1 MADQAYDLVLRGGTV
16 LDGSG
21 APGFVADVG
30 VRRGLIAAVGPD
42 LAAGREEI
50 DARGR
55 LVTPGFVDIHTHYD
69 GQATWDAR
77 MTPSSGHGV
86 TTVVMGNCGV
96 GFAPCRPEDRD
107 RLIRLME
114 GVEDIPFPVL
124 TEGLPWTWESF
135 PDYLDA
141 LEARAFDVDIGAQLP
156 HAALR
161 VYVMGERGANR
172 EPATPADIAAMAA
185 IAKRAV
191 EAGAL
196 GFSTSRT
203 LNHRTSDGQP
213 TPTLTAGEDEL
224 TGIALG
230 LAAAGK
236 GVLQLVSD
244 FHPDGLAELSM
255 VRRIVEA
262 SGRPLSF
269 SLVQSP
275 HSPNGWKAML
285 AGLSAAVDAG
295 LPMKAQVCGRPVGVL
310 FGLELTLNPF
320 SQNPVFG
327 EIAKAS
333 LADKVAALSDPDF
346 RARLLAY
353 DGEAAGPFTI
363 RTLRAWDNLFPMAA
377 APDYEPTADM
387 TVAARAAASGRDPAE
402 VALDVLLEN
411 GGRGML
417 YNPFLNYADGSL
429 DPSFAMLNHRDTVPG
444 LSDGGAHVGMIC
456 DGSFPTSNLVHWTRD
471 RTRGPRIPVE
481 TMVAMQTRDTAMTV
495 GLMDRGLIAPG
506 YRADLNVIDYEGL
519 SLEAPRVAYDLPA
532 GGRRLTQTARGYV
545 ATIVAGTV
553 TYRDGE
559 PTGALPGRLVRGA
572 QSAPMALAAE
582 EPTPRSLR
590 PASSATAG
598 SAASPRPPPAGA

>member
-1 MADQAYDLVLRGGTV
+1 MADRAYDLVLRGGTV
-16 LDGSG
+16 FDGSG
-21 APGFVADVG
+21 APGAVADVA
-30 VRRGLIAAVGPD
+30 VKDGLIAAVEPG
-42 LAAGREEI
+42 LAPGVEEI

-55 LVTPGFVDIHTHYD
+55 IVTPGFVDIHTHYD
-69 GQATWDAR
+69 GQATWSGQLG
-77 MTPSSGHGV
+77 PSSGHGV
-86 TTVVMGNCGV
+86 TTAVMGNCGV
-96 GFAPCRPEDRD
+96 GFAPCRPEDHD

-124 TEGLPWTWESF
+124 TEGLPWAWESF
-135 PDYLDA
+135 PDYLDFLA
-141 LEARAFDVDIGAQLP
+141 GRAFDVDVGAQLP

-224 TGIALG
+224 TGVALG

-244 FHPDGLAELSM
+244 FFPDGAAELAM
-255 VRRIVEA
+255 VRRIVER

-275 HSPNGWKAML
+275 KSPAGWKAML

-320 SQNPVFG
+320 SQNPVFA
-327 EIAKAS
+327 EIKDRP
-333 LADKVAALSDPDF
+333 LAEKVAALSDPAF
-346 RARLLAY
+346 RARLFAH
-353 DGEAAGPFTI
+353 DAAAKGLFAGSA
-363 RTLRAWDNLFPMAA
+363 LRAWNNLFPMGAD
-377 APDYEPTADM
+377 PDYEPTADQ
-387 TVAARAAASGRDPAE
+387 TVTAIAAREGRDPAV
-402 VALDVLLEN
+402 VALDAMLAN
-411 GGRGML
+411 DGRGML
-417 YNPFLNYADGSL
+417 YHPFLNYADGSL
-429 DPSFAMLNHRDTVPG
+429 DPSFAMLTHRDTVPG

-456 DGSFPTSNLVHWTRD
+456 DGSFPTSNLIHWTRD
-471 RTRGPRIPVE
+471 RARGPRIPLE
-481 TMVAMQTRDTAMTV
+481 TMIARQTRDTAATV
-495 GLMDRGLIAPG
+495 GLLDRGLIAPG

-519 SLEAPRVAYDLPA
+519 RLEAPRVAYDLPA
-532 GGRRLTQTARGYV
+532 GGRRLVQRAHGYV
-545 ATIVAGTV
+545 ATIVAGVV
-553 TYRDGE
+553 TQRDGE

-572 QSAPMALAAE
+572 QTAPLAMAAE
-582 EPTPRSLR
+582 
-590 PASSATAG
+590 
-598 SAASPRPPPAGA
+598 

>member
-1 MADQAYDLVLRGGTV
+1 MADHAYDLVLRGGTV
-16 LDGSG
+16 FDGTG
-21 APGFVADVG
+21 APGVLADVG
-30 VRRGLIAAVGPD
+30 IKDGLIAAIGPR
-42 LAAGREEI
+42 LAAGGDEI

-55 LVTPGFVDIHTHYD
+55 IVTPGFVDIHTHYD
-69 GQATWDAR
+69 GQATWGSQ
-77 MTPSSGHGV
+77 MSPSSGHGV

-96 GFAPCRPEDRD
+96 GFAPCRPQDHD

-124 TEGLPWTWESF
+124 TEGLPWAWESF
-135 PDYLDA
+135 PDYLDFLA
-141 LEARAFDVDIGAQLP
+141 GRSFDVDVAAQLP

-172 EPATPADIAAMAA
+172 EPATPADIAAMAD
-185 IAKRAV
+185 IARQAV

-203 LNHRTSDGQP
+203 LNHRTSDGHP

-244 FHPDGLAELSM
+244 FFPDGAAELAM
-255 VRRIVEA
+255 VRRIVER

-275 HSPNGWKAML
+275 KSPGGWKAML

-320 SQNPVFG
+320 SQNPVFA
-327 EIAKAS
+327 EIKDKA
-333 LADKVAALSDPDF
+333 LRDKVAALSDPDF
-346 RARLLAY
+346 RARLLAH
-353 DGEAAGPFTI
+353 DLDATGPFAGSA
-363 RTLRAWDNLFPMAA
+363 LRAWDNLFPMGAD
-377 APDYEPTADM
+377 PDYEPTADA
-387 TVAARAAASGRDPAE
+387 TVAAIAAATGRPPAE
-402 VALDVLLEN
+402 VALDAMLEN

-417 YNPFLNYADGSL
+417 YHPFLNYADGSL
-429 DPSFAMLNHRDTVPG
+429 DPSFRMLTHRDTVPG

-456 DGSFPTSNLVHWTRD
+456 DGSFPTSNLTHWTRD
-471 RTRGPRIPVE
+471 RARGPRIPLE
-481 TMVAMQTRDTAMTV
+481 TMIARQTRDTAAAV
-495 GLMDRGLIAPG
+495 GLLDRGLIAPG

-519 SLEAPRVAYDLPA
+519 RLEAPRVAYDLPA
-532 GGRRLTQTARGYV
+532 GGRRLTQKAHGYA
-545 ATIVAGTV
+545 ATLVAGVV
-553 TYRDGE
+553 TQRDGE

-572 QSAPMALAAE
+572 RSAPLALAA
-582 EPTPRSLR
+582 
-590 PASSATAG
+590 A
-598 SAASPRPPPAGA
+598 